1 MRDAAMFTHD
11 AAATSVVDTGM
22 SDAGVS
28 QTAWIECTCQ
38 QIRVGGRRPASGVQ
52 SVRGQGVAA
61 WLTETAQLEAA
72 SIDAFAELRD
82 ELRAH
87 HAPRSLIQETHRAEA
102 DEVGHARWVG
112 RLALRVGAL
121 PRRPNVVRGEPRS
134 LVAIAQHNASEG
146 CVREA
151 YGALVALHQA
161 HNASSPEVREG
172 FLRIAR
178 DEARH
183 ALLSLELDDW
193 MRTRVSAN
201 QVRQRDETR
210 ALAMLEVAENVGRED
225 VATRTVLG
233 LPDEER
239 GRDLVRFVA

>member
-1 MRDAAMFTHD
+1 M
-11 AAATSVVDTGM
+11 
-22 SDAGVS
+22 
-28 QTAWIECTCQ
+28 
-38 QIRVGGRRPASGVQ
+38 RVGWGGLRFVL
-52 SVRGQGVAA
+52 VRFQHGPTSFEV
-61 WLTETAQLEAA
+61 
-72 SIDAFAELRD
+72 S
-82 ELRAH
+82 RA
-87 HAPRSLIQETHRAEA
+87 RSLP
-102 DEVGHARWVG
+102 
-112 RLALRVGAL
+112 LRSTT
-121 PRRPNVVRGEPRS
+121 PP
-134 LVAIAQHNASEG
+134 
-146 CVREA
+146 
-151 YGALVALHQA
+151 LVALHQA